1 MSHSKLSGQ
10 SVADIAA
17 LLRCPTTHQAVTADQ
32 DGGVHIAETTVP
44 VVAEQPVLVDFDNSI
59 LDRTALLAAKA
70 ESLIPER
77 RRTRPLWKRVV
88 LGQNRATPASARQM
102 LDILTPQTSRPVILI
117 VGGGTLSDGSEVL
130 YEARGA
136 QIISFDVY
144 ASPYT
149 DFVADAHAIPL
160 QDQSVEAVWIEA
172 VLEHVLSPHEVAEEI
187 WRVLKPKGLV
197 YAGTPFLQPVHEQA
211 YDFTRF
217 TQNGHRWLFR
227 KFECIDSGVTAGPG
241 TALFQMLRYAM
252 GAVFSNRKI
261 GSLVAAPFF
270 WLRFIDRL
278 SNAAHGSDAASGV
291 YFLGQRAE
299 TALRPGDMPRQFKGV
314 TR

>member
-1 MSHSKLSGQ
+1 MSHSKITGQ
-10 SVADIAA
+10 TMADISDV
-17 LLRCPTTHQAVTADQ
+17 LRCPATRQ
-32 DGGVHIAETTVP
+32 D
-44 VVAEQPVLVDFDNSI
+44 VVAESDGALRIGDAPVPQASGQPVLVDFENSI
-59 LDRTALLAAKA
+59 LERAAVLEAQA

-77 RRTRPLWKRVV
+77 RRTRSLWKRVV
-88 LGQNRATPASARQM
+88 LGENRATPASARQL
-102 LDILTPQTSRPVILI
+102 LDFLVEHGTPPVILI
-117 VGGGTLSDGSEVL
+117 VGGGTLSDGAQVL
-130 YEARGA
+130 YDAENV
-136 QIISFDVY
+136 QLISFDVY

-160 QDQSVEAVWIEA
+160 RDQSVDAVWIEA

-187 WRVLKPKGLV
+187 WRVLKPNGIV

-217 TQNGHRWLFR
+217 TENGHRWLFR
-227 KFECIDSGVTAGPG
+227 KFDCLDSGVTAGPG
-241 TALFQMLRYAM
+241 TVLFQLLRYAM

-261 GSLVAAPFF
+261 GSMMAAPFF

-278 SNAAHGSDAASGV
+278 SNRQHSSDAASGV
-291 YFLGQRAE
+291 YFLGRRAE
-299 TALRPGDMPRQFKGV
+299 TALRPSDMPSQFKGV